1 MDAKAAECTKARCKL
16 CKKDFNLSKLVI
28 NALEL
33 HSKRQKHQQRVK
45 EADEVATV
53 FAKTKT

>member
-1 MDAKAAECTKARCKL
+1 M
-16 CKKDFNLSKLVI
+16 VI

-45 EADEVATV
+45 EADEVANV
-53 FAKTKT
+53 FTKTGT